1 MCFLYRQ
8 KQKDVF
14 ESVCRIPM
22 ITSAKEEQRMIATC
36 RKVSCILSQSNGP
49 LTKVCVRS
57 AAAEAELSGVL
68 VCTKGSTVSLYW
80 KQ

>member
-1 MCFLYRQ
+1 MMMKITLFFYSNAFFSFNYQ

-36 RKVSCILSQSNGP
+36 RKVSPAKSAQESICLS
-49 LTKVCVRS
+49 L
-57 AAAEAELSGVL
+57 
-68 VCTKGSTVSLYW
+68 
-80 KQ
+80 

>member
-1 MCFLYRQ
+1 MYCDALFFPNHQ

-36 RKVSCILSQSNGP
+36 RKVS
-49 LTKVCVRS
+49 S
-57 AAAEAELSGVL
+57 AKSAQ
-68 VCTKGSTVSLYW
+68 KDISTV
-80 KQ
+80 

>member
-1 MCFLYRQ
+1 MMMMKVTLLYSNAFFSFHYQ

-36 RKVSCILSQSNGP
+36 RKVSP
-49 LTKVCVRS
+49 AKS
-57 AAAEAELSGVL
+57 AQENIQFIYLGGAFAR
-68 VCTKGSTVSLYW
+68 LYRTC
-80 KQ
+80 